1 MIAPERRGL
10 VISAPHSG
18 SGKTVFT
25 LGLLRALT
33 RRSLPV
39 SSAKSGPDFIDPQF
53 HTAAT
58 GLACQTLD
66 AWATDPDSLRAS
78 AYGHAPADGTLI
90 VEGAMGL
97 FDGSANGAGST
108 ADLAAILG
116 LPVVLVIDVS
126 RQAQSVAALVHGF
139 QNFRPDVTIAGVIL
153 NRVASPRHERMIA
166 KALETMNATVLGAL
180 TRDERLA
187 LPSRHLG
194 LVQAVE
200 NRDLEVFIACAAEKI
215 EAETDV
221 HALLNNAAPLPAFS
235 APAAQLA
242 PLGQNIAIAD
252 DLAFTFLYPHLAETW
267 RHQGAAIHRFSPL
280 RDEAPPEDCDAV
292 FLPGGYPELHA
303 GHLASQDRFRI
314 GMQKF
319 ADKGQPV
326 YGECGGYMVLGEALI
341 DADGRSHPMLNLLPL
356 VTSFAE
362 PRRHLGYRALEP
374 LAASPWQVPL
384 AAHEFHYS
392 SAITEGP
399 GEPLFMAHDAEG
411 TALGP
416 IGLRQGSVFGSY
428 AHLIGPGPA
437 SAAGI
442 S

>member
-53 HTAAT
+53 HAAAT
-58 GLACQTLD
+58 GSACQTLD
-66 AWATDPDSLRAS
+66 AWATDPDSLRAG
-78 AYGHAPADGTLI
+78 AYGHAPADGTLV

-126 RQAQSVAALVHGF
+126 RQAQSVAALIHGF
-139 QNFRPDVTIAGVIL
+139 RSYRPDVTISGVVL

-166 KALETMNATVLGAL
+166 RALEAMDATILGAL
-180 TRDERLA
+180 TRDEHLA

-200 NRDLEVFIACAAEKI
+200 NPDLEAFIARAAEKV

-221 HALLNNAAPLPAFS
+221 TAVLDGAAPLPARS
-235 APAAQLA
+235 APAARLA

-252 DLAFTFLYPHLAETW
+252 DLAFTFLYPHLTETW
-267 RHQGAAIHRFSPL
+267 RCQGAAIQWFSPL
-280 RDEAPPEDCDAV
+280 ADESPPEDCDAV

-303 GHLASQDRFRI
+303 GRLASATGFRA
-314 GMQKF
+314 GMRH
-319 ADKGQPV
+319 AAENGRAI

-341 DADGRSHPMLNLLPL
+341 DADGHSHPMLDLLPL

-392 SAITEGP
+392 SAIIEGP
-399 GEPLFMAHDAEG
+399 GEPLFAARDAEG
-411 TALGP
+411 AVLGP

-428 AHLIGPGPA
+428 AHVIGPGPA
-437 SAAGI
+437 TVARAF
-442 S
+442 